1 MESLIGRDNDV
12 TDQHGETSHHD
23 KTSKLFNLN
32 RFYYLV
38 GVPCNSARSHLN
50 FAALSFNCK
59 FLYSLNMFPLHFLQ
73 SNRSSTHPANVAP
86 VTAPMNDNAPIPIA
100 TFALVLCGDLR
111 VSSYGSR
118 STVCY
123 SPRVT
128 LEHVN
133 QRAHSVNRE
142 GKSSP

>member
-59 FLYSLNMFPLHFLQ
+59 FLYSLNMFPLHFFYQIVPLQ
-73 SNRSSTHPANVAP
+73 IQKT
-86 VTAPMNDNAPIPIA
+86 
-100 TFALVLCGDLR
+100 
-111 VSSYGSR
+111 
-118 STVCY
+118 
-123 SPRVT
+123 
-128 LEHVN
+128 
-133 QRAHSVNRE
+133 
-142 GKSSP
+142 